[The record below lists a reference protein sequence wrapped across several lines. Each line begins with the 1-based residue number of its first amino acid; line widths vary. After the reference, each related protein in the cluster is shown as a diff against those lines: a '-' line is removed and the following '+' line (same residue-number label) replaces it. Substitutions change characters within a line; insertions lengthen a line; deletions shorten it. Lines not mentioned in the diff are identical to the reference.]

1 MIGRKGLMVETEIF
15 GKRLKAGLRLEQ
27 APTLVTRAFADSV
40 LEAAECRSDDPQKG
54 LSHPL
59 PLDDAYMVSVKFRD
73 YPDCEC
79 WENGR
84 TVAKKD
90 IFAGGTYLYDMK
102 RAPCY
107 VIDKPFHS
115 IFYRLSREVIEG
127 TAREMFSASVGELS
141 YEPAVGVDDPVMRHL
156 SHAMSEALGRPDEA
170 NRLFVDH
177 LSMTIVAHVV
187 RTYGGSG
194 EPAPLLPGGLAAWQV
209 RRACDL
215 IEARLSGSILLQ
227 DIASEFD
234 LSPSYFAR
242 AFKKS
247 VGVAPHQWLLQRRV
261 ARARDL
267 LVQGELSLG
276 MIALEVGFADQSH
289 FTRTFTRLVGTS
301 PDRWRRSKGRAAIRR
316 AAAQDAH

>member
-1 MIGRKGLMVETEIF
+1 MVETETF
-15 GKRLKAGLRLEQ
+15 GKRLKVGLRLEQ
-27 APTLVTRAFADSV
+27 APTLVTRAFADSALV
-40 LEAAECRSDDPQKG
+40 AAECRSDHPQKG
-54 LSHPL
+54 LSNPL
-59 PLDDAYMVSVKFRD
+59 PPDDAYMVSVKFRD
-73 YPDCEC
+73 YPECEC

-84 TVAKKD
+84 AVAKKD

-115 IFYRLSREVIEG
+115 IFFRLSREVIDV
-127 TAREMFSASVGELS
+127 TAREMFMASVGELS
-141 YEPAVGVDDPVMRHL
+141 YEPAVGVDDPIMRHL
-156 SHAMSEALGRPDEA
+156 SNAMGEALGRPSEA

-177 LSMTIVAHVV
+177 LSMTIAAHVV
-187 RTYGGSG
+187 RTYGRCG
-194 EPAPLLPGGLAAWQV
+194 EPAALLPGGLAPWQV
-209 RRACDL
+209 RRACGL
-215 IEARLSGSILLQ
+215 IEARLSGNILLE
-227 DIASEFD
+227 DISSELD

-267 LVQGELSLG
+267 LVRGELSLG

-289 FTRTFTRLVGTS
+289 FTRTFTRLVGIS
-301 PDRWRRSKGRAAIRR
+301 PSRWRRSNGDTTSRR
-316 AAAQDAH
+316 IPAQDTH